1 MNKPSIQ
8 SVANAFAIL
17 EHVLECS
24 MISEGVGLA
33 EIAERF
39 GMQKT
44 TARNMMQTLEFCGYI
59 RRSARGIY
67 AAGEKCA
74 MLSKAGSFAERI
86 RPAAVRFLKEA
97 AEQTGESFILTTI
110 FNGERM
116 IIASVSGNSVISVNP
131 ELIESERRFNYLRVT
146 TRVLLAFAPDYEREM
161 FLAANPVDKK
171 AWPEL
176 ETGFGA
182 VLAGIRRKGLCVK
195 AEKECGYYAV
205 ARPVFSAKGT
215 FLGALGGY
223 IPIIRAEQRK
233 IETLHLALNHIADQL
248 TNQTGDVLS

>member
-17 EHVLECS
+17 EYILECS
-24 MISEGVGLA
+24 MISEGTGLA

-39 GMQKT
+39 GMRKT

-74 MLSKAGSFAERI
+74 MLSKAGAFAGQI
-86 RPAAVRFLKEA
+86 RPMAVRLLRDA
-97 AEQTGESFILTTI
+97 AEQTGESFILTTL

-131 ELIESERRFNYLRVT
+131 ALIENERRFNYSRVT
-146 TRVLLAFAPDYEREM
+146 TRVLLAFAPEYERAM
-161 FLAANPVDKK
+161 FLAANPVDHK

-176 ETGFGA
+176 SEKGLDRA
-182 VLAGIRRKGLCVK
+182 RAEIRRRNLCIK
-195 AEKECGYYAV
+195 AEKESGFYAA
-205 ARPVFSAKGT
+205 ARPVFSGKET

-223 IPIIRAEQRK
+223 IPAIRATPDR
-233 IETLHLALNHIADQL
+233 IDTLHRTLDRVAEQL
-248 TNQTGDVLS
+248 IK